1 MKTLYEFSTED
12 YALSIFSNPISENV
26 YEVAQN
32 LLPAYDLTYIH
43 SGQTKK
49 RMEEQVS
56 SRIAALE
63 CAKKLNVPYL
73 GIAKNEVGKPLLI
86 DQTGFVSISHSTS
99 FAGALVH
106 KNEPCALDI
115 EIIRDKTL
123 MVQSKYLA
131 PHQFCSNS
139 EESTLAWAI
148 KEVGYKMYPQ
158 KGISLIQ
165 DIDFIIHNNENSKG
179 YGEVFVKGKSHPF
192 YFFKLSNYIVVH
204 TI

>member
-12 YALSIFSNPISENV
+12 YALSIFANPIAEDV
-26 YEVAQN
+26 YEVAQK
-32 LLPAYDLTYIH
+32 LLPPYDLSYIH
-43 SGQTKK
+43 SGQSKK
-49 RMEEQVS
+49 RLDEQVS

-63 CAKKLNVPYL
+63 CAKKLNVSYQ
-73 GIAKNEVGKPLLI
+73 GIEKNELGKPLLI
-86 DQTGFVSISHSTS
+86 ERTGFVSISHSTS
-99 FAGALVH
+99 FAGALIH
-106 KNEPCALDI
+106 KKEPCALDI
-115 EIIRDKTL
+115 EIIREKTL
-123 MVQSKYLA
+123 QVQSKYLA
-131 PHQFCSNS
+131 PHQYCTNS

-165 DIDFIIHNNENSKG
+165 DIDFVIHSNEGSKG

-192 YFFKLSNYIVVH
+192 YYFKLSDYIVVH